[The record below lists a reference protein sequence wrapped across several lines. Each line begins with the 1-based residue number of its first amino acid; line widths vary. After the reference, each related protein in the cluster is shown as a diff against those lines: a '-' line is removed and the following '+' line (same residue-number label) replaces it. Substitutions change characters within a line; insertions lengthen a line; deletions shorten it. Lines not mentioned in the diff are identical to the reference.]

1 MLAVQTLG
9 LISIFAIM
17 YAYQKLS
24 VAFST
29 SRKLSLLEQQ
39 SHFQKQYVEE
49 AQTHYDS
56 TKALRH
62 DMKNDVLIIKGL
74 LENADYEKAK
84 AYIQEMDI
92 VTANLSF
99 PFQTGNAVLDVLL
112 ENKAALAANKG
123 ITVSSTLK
131 VPFPCSV
138 GDMDFCIILSNA
150 LDNAIHACEK
160 LGMDEKKY
168 IRISSSRQEDFLL
181 IEIENSFNGSRHFK
195 QGIGLSN
202 IKWVTEKYGGAVDIS
217 IEDKS
222 FCLSVLLVISQQPQ
236 NISQQT
242 Y

>member
-1 MLAVQTLG
+1 
-9 LISIFAIM
+9 
-17 YAYQKLS
+17 
-24 VAFST
+24 
-29 SRKLSLLEQQ
+29 
-39 SHFQKQYVEE
+39 
-49 AQTHYDS
+49 
-56 TKALRH
+56 
-62 DMKNDVLIIKGL
+62 
-74 LENADYEKAK
+74 
-84 AYIQEMDI
+84 MDI

-131 VPFPCSV
+131 VPFPCSI

-217 IEDKS
+217 IKDKS